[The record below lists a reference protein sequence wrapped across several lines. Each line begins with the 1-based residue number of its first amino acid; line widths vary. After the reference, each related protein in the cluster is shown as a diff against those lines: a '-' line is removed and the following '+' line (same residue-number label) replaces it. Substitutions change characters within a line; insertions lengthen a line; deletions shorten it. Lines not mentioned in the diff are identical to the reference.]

1 LGQAVKFGTID
12 QTQRSA
18 ARAVGYSYLI
28 AMVLAL
34 FTGFYVL
41 GHLIV
46 AGDAAQTA
54 RNIIAHERLFRVGIA
69 SDLLAFAVDVVLI
82 ASLYLVLKPVNHG
95 LALLAAFFR
104 VVETAIMLVITLN
117 YFDVLRYLSAADYLH
132 PFELDQLQA
141 LARSSL
147 GAHSTGY
154 NVGLMF
160 AGIGSTIFC
169 CLWFKSK
176 YIPRALAVWGVFASL
191 VLGACC
197 FSFIIF
203 PDLAK
208 TLTIA
213 VYGGPIFLFELGM
226 GLWLVFRGL
235 VDRAGS
241 TAS

>member
-1 LGQAVKFGTID
+1 MTAVAID
-12 QTQRSA
+12 RTQRTA
-18 ARAVGYSYLI
+18 ARAVGFSYLA

-34 FTGFYVL
+34 FTGFYV
-41 GHLIV
+41 V
-46 AGDAAQTA
+46 AQVFAPGDAAQTA
-54 RNIIAHERLFRVGIA
+54 RNIVAHERLFRVGVA

-82 ASLYLVLKPVNHG
+82 AALYLVLKPVNNG

-104 VVETAIMLVITLN
+104 MVETAVMLVITLD
-117 YFDVLRYLSAADYLH
+117 YFDVLRYLSAADYLQ
-132 PFELDQLQA
+132 PFGLEQLQA

-147 GAHSTGY
+147 SAHSTGY

-169 CLWFKSK
+169 CLWFKSR
-176 YIPRALAVWGVFASL
+176 YIPRALAAWGIFASF

-203 PDLAK
+203 PDLEK

-213 VYGGPIFLFELGM
+213 VYGGPIFLFELSAGF
-226 GLWLVFRGL
+226 WLVFKELRPG
-235 VDRAGS
+235 G
-241 TAS
+241 